1 MTDNEIGDALEITYA
16 GGNRF
21 NVYRRGGVFTEPGNF
36 ILDGPDNCGQCR
48 APHSRVHCRANDTQA
63 GPRGSRRGRGELIRP
78 LYFGTVRSPSYGL
91 AECGDLA
98 LMDRGLQKSVRRSR

>member
-36 ILDGPDNCGQCR
+36 ILD
-48 APHSRVHCRANDTQA
+48 
-63 GPRGSRRGRGELIRP
+63 
-78 LYFGTVRSPSYGL
+78 
-91 AECGDLA
+91 
-98 LMDRGLQKSVRRSR
+98 